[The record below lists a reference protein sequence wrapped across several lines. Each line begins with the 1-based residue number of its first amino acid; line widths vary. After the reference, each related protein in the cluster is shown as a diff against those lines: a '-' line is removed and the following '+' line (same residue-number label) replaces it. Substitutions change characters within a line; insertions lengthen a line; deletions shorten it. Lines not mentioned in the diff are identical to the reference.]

1 MIQRRAMATGSAGDE
16 RSKLD
21 SFDGSD
27 PGAYRLWKR
36 RARLMLAGLPSTVN
50 ERKYGARLM
59 EFVKG
64 EAETLLETIDI
75 DVLTKEGGDKAIFA
89 MLDEKYL
96 PQPRDLLQSA
106 LKGFF
111 YDLTVKGGESYAQF
125 YARFDAALRK
135 LKEQDIDLPEIVK
148 GFMLIKK
155 LKLESQQESM
165 ILTTTGG
172 DMELK
177 KVVEAV
183 KNVFPEGKGS
193 TRSGKE
199 VFMAETEKQNII
211 SEASGSRDMV
221 ENEVFEVAEIVTDP
235 YQDSGDEEEALEVFE
250 SYAQVRR
257 KLQERRKDRG
267 FSGGRIGDDGQ
278 QWKLQG
284 TVRGRLEL
292 LKAKTKC
299 HLCRK
304 TGHWKRECP
313 ERHSK
318 GVKPAKTEKE
328 VHVADAYQ
336 TEVLVVNDREKQDG
350 EIWSMFQERAVKAT
364 HWKTSVDVQQDGNAD
379 THATGN
385 QQILLSEMQ
394 FQPNFTAACPESP
407 APESFRHFAD
417 IDEFE
422 VFVNEPHPGVEVLSA
437 QPDVGTCESVDSILG
452 QCAVPDTACRRSLI
466 GEYTLGMLERHLR
479 SQGYRVIRRRG
490 KSEFKFGNNETLIS
504 WEDALIPACIGGNHV
519 IVRVAVLPLG
529 GSRTPLLLSKEFLRQ
544 MNVVIDT
551 SDDTV
556 LFKGFGVKMKLKET
570 ARGHYAIPMFDM
582 SGRDCFVVAVDE
594 CDECDEKKKKRE
606 HRFDISQLEKTERQ
620 VVEEPAIH
628 RDSADPCDHV
638 LRSEHGGQQQSDGAA
653 DDGQCG
659 VQGWH
664 ESAAWRCDRT
674 GQHSRS
680 GNGRRGRY
688 DSKQLCANRREVPQ
702 KQASLV
708 GGPDL
713 RDGQGLLQMGEESH
727 IPDLI
732 DGDAETQHLHQQQRR
747 SQEVA
752 HRDGGQDQSGA
763 GEAQDEG
770 STGTSEHA
778 EDLQD
783 EVGRKPGA
791 VHEGGSMVHGV
802 FGVRREPR
810 ADEGAMEA
818 HDPTASSPGE
828 HSMQGHADALG
839 ADGQGEACQ
848 IHDGHHSPL
857 ESPDRAELAAK
868 ELYGRSVQSVT
879 RGLKKK

>member
-1 MIQRRAMATGSAGDE
+1 
-16 RSKLD
+16 
-21 SFDGSD
+21 
-27 PGAYRLWKR
+27 
-36 RARLMLAGLPSTVN
+36 MLAGLPSTVN

-199 VFMAETEKQNII
+199 VFMAETEEQNII

-688 DSKQLCANRREVPQ
+688 MIPSNYVPTEG
-702 KQASLV
+702 KYHKNK
-708 GGPDL
+708 L
-713 RDGQGLLQMGEESH
+713 RWSVAQIYEMDKGYCKWVRSH
-727 IPDLI
+727 ISQTSSMEMQKLSIYISNRDDRKKLRIEMEVKTNQEPVKPKMKVRPEPRNMPKICKTRLA
-732 DGDAETQHLHQQQRR
+732 G
-747 SQEVA
+747 SQEQFMKV
-752 HRDGGQDQSGA
+752 DQW
-763 GEAQDEG
+763 
-770 STGTSEHA
+770 
-778 EDLQD
+778 
-783 EVGRKPGA
+783 
-791 VHEGGSMVHGV
+791 SMV
-802 FGVRREPR
+802 
-810 ADEGAMEA
+810 
-818 HDPTASSPGE
+818 SSEYGE
-828 HSMQGHADALG
+828 NHEQMKEQWKHMTQQLLRQESIRCKDMQMHLEQMDKGKLAKFMMG
-839 ADGQGEACQ
+839 I
-848 IHDGHHSPL
+848 IHP
-857 ESPDRAELAAK
+857 
-868 ELYGRSVQSVT
+868 
-879 RGLKKK
+879 

>member
-1 MIQRRAMATGSAGDE
+1 
-16 RSKLD
+16 
-21 SFDGSD
+21 
-27 PGAYRLWKR
+27 
-36 RARLMLAGLPSTVN
+36 MLAGLPSTVN

-199 VFMAETEKQNII
+199 VFMAETEEQNII

-688 DSKQLCANRREVPQ
+688 MIPSNYVPTEG
-702 KQASLV
+702 KYHKNK
-708 GGPDL
+708 L
-713 RDGQGLLQMGEESH
+713 RWSVAQIYEMDKGYCKWVRSH
-727 IPDLI
+727 ISQTSSMEMQKLSIYISNRDDRKKLRIEMEVKTNQEPVKPKMVRPEPRNMPKICKTRLA
-732 DGDAETQHLHQQQRR
+732 G
-747 SQEVA
+747 SQEQFMKV
-752 HRDGGQDQSGA
+752 DQW
-763 GEAQDEG
+763 
-770 STGTSEHA
+770 
-778 EDLQD
+778 
-783 EVGRKPGA
+783 
-791 VHEGGSMVHGV
+791 SMV
-802 FGVRREPR
+802 
-810 ADEGAMEA
+810 
-818 HDPTASSPGE
+818 SSEYGE
-828 HSMQGHADALG
+828 NHEQMKEQWKHMTQQLLRQESIRCKDMQMHLEQMDKGKLAKFMMG
-839 ADGQGEACQ
+839 I
-848 IHDGHHSPL
+848 IHP
-857 ESPDRAELAAK
+857 
-868 ELYGRSVQSVT
+868 
-879 RGLKKK
+879 